1 MWILTRGKH
10 VYCTVCDGLS
20 VQGSLEEWLRLLRLE
35 EYGPCL
41 VSQGYSSVQEVA
53 TISIEDLEVRARS
66 YLVQQLELFFTGHWI
81 LPPGPPEETH
91 TGHPETE
98 GGVQTGP
105 RLLPARPAASLHQPG
120 GAQPGGG
127 WGEWGA
133 GSQVGTVLLLPPAGG
148 QLQLPL
154 QLPEGGDGG
163 APPPPPARPHGECG
177 ECGECGG
184 AGADGPPAVPA
195 IQAVPG
201 RGGPAVPARLPEV
214 HTEGCG
220 RSGPPATAAVSVQ
233 DDEVIWRRRHCQE
246 VRQLHPAPRGRELQ
260 ASHGRGDSAQ
270 AEDGNLETQTGGQDH
285 RQHQEQRHTQPG
297 GHWQG
302 LGGGPGLSHGRE
314 QCKVNYITTLSFRN
328 WRKYKSVI
336 TSAPQGPL
344 RPTWAWGRR
353 GVGQTPAYRPSF
365 R

>member
-1 MWILTRGKH
+1 M
-10 VYCTVCDGLS
+10 
-20 VQGSLEEWLRLLRLE
+20 QGSLEEWLRLLRLE

-66 YLVQQLELFFTGHWI
+66 YLPQQLELFFTGHWI

-163 APPPPPARPHGECG
+163 APAPAAPPDPAVPPPGPAPPLCG
-177 ECGECGG
+177 AGG
-184 AGADGPPAVPA
+184 AGADGAPAVPA
-195 IQAVPG
+195 VQAVAG
-201 RGGPAVPARLPEV
+201 RGGTRGDAVPRLSQV
-214 HTEGCG
+214 HSESFRRT
-220 RSGPPATAAVSVQ
+220 GPSPGAWVSVP
-233 DDEVIWRRRHCQE
+233 DDEIIR
-246 VRQLHPAPRGRELQ
+246 
-260 ASHGRGDSAQ
+260 
-270 AEDGNLETQTGGQDH
+270 
-285 RQHQEQRHTQPG
+285 
-297 GHWQG
+297 
-302 LGGGPGLSHGRE
+302 
-314 QCKVNYITTLSFRN
+314 
-328 WRKYKSVI
+328 
-336 TSAPQGPL
+336 
-344 RPTWAWGRR
+344 
-353 GVGQTPAYRPSF
+353 
-365 R
+365 